1 MATLEVALLLLVL
14 ILTVCSA
21 SASTGC
27 IAGIGGTCQLREE
40 TCNEEHD
47 NEWVSPSSAPFAC
60 SMAASVA
67 LPLTRTLRVLFS
79 FHALSRLQSECVRN
93 VCGGKLY
100 RPLLSGAWL
109 LVLL

>member
-1 MATLEVALLLLVL
+1 MRKRRPLSWRAWSLICTVPSALALCIINRVTGYNIKRMPTHMATLEVALLLLVL

-47 NEWVSPSSAPFAC
+47 NEWVSPSSAPLC
-60 SMAASVA
+60 
-67 LPLTRTLRVLFS
+67 LFNG
-79 FHALSRLQSECVRN
+79 C
-93 VCGGKLY
+93 
-100 RPLLSGAWL
+100 
-109 LVLL
+109 